1 MNRAGPARYLPEVL
15 ARACIVQPRL
25 NYSSRRPRLNEFYQ
39 KGCQEKSS
47 ASTGGRE
54 DFGLEIQP
62 TAVSVPPDSL
72 EGFCSGLFAI
82 PVVHLPMV
90 TTPIESG
97 NLASESWCLHVSTKV
112 LSEARGLSLFLVK
125 RGGIA

>member
-1 MNRAGPARYLPEVL
+1 MVSAGTQSPV
-15 ARACIVQPRL
+15 
-25 NYSSRRPRLNEFYQ
+25 NEFYK

-47 ASTGGRE
+47 PSTGERE

-72 EGFCSGLFAI
+72 ERFCSGLFAI
-82 PVVHLPMV
+82 RVVHLLMV

-97 NLASESWCLHVSTKV
+97 NFGKRVLVSSVSTMV
-112 LSEARGLSLFLVK
+112 LSEARGLSLFLVI
-125 RGGIA
+125 RGGITCNG

>member
-1 MNRAGPARYLPEVL
+1 MGLWR
-15 ARACIVQPRL
+15 IVDEKIAVTLIDLGQPI
-25 NYSSRRPRLNEFYQ
+25 LNEFYK

-54 DFGLEIQP
+54 GFGLEIQP

-72 EGFCSGLFAI
+72 ERFCSGLFAI
-82 PVVHLPMV
+82 RVVHLLMV

-97 NLASESWCLHVSTKV
+97 NLASESWCLQCPPWFYRR
-112 LSEARGLSLFLVK
+112 LEAYRYFW
-125 RGGIA
+125 